1 MFVYRVRV
9 VKCCIASHGVSVF
22 SFFSPILNPP
32 TSSKKKCV
40 MNFKELARI
49 KIRQLPEFVF
59 ESSGPYCIYPL
70 SRGHYWT
77 DV

>member
-32 TSSKKKCV
+32 SDGSHR
-40 MNFKELARI
+40 L
-49 KIRQLPEFVF
+49 FVV
-59 ESSGPYCIYPL
+59 SLHDYCT
-70 SRGHYWT
+70 G
-77 DV
+77 